1 MKSLLAFLLL
11 RTAWASP
18 WCATGIKMPDFR
30 EDGGQPSVEVMMAQ
44 SPLFST
50 NPNIGTKLQWL
61 NLYHT
66 ALVFVQKVPGQEV
79 KNWTVEFDSVTNVLG
94 AIKPQIEG
102 DQVIW
107 DHDARFCATEGVL
120 WGEAHWSKIF
130 EVVLRLNADQA
141 RRIFTEFIP
150 AVNETSPATKPLYQ
164 LMRAESTTNGETLVK
179 DITCGDGT
187 NWILNFCKD
196 KLGVAPYPGFEFKS
210 TNIVFR
216 ADHLEP
222 VDANSPEVVAYFTEL
237 SDFLG
242 PRTTEETAVPRYLEF
257 LYFSQVHYVYDSN
270 IKTYYKVEGNRFP
283 WVEIQYRALPLESP
297 RVLEQQPHGPF
308 LL

>member
-179 DITCGDGT
+179 DITCGDGAFT
-187 NWILNFCKD
+187 SVCVCVF
-196 KLGVAPYPGFEFKS
+196 P
-210 TNIVFR
+210 FR
-216 ADHLEP
+216 AILE
-222 VDANSPEVVAYFTEL
+222 VDTYPSLSPRF
-237 SDFLG
+237 
-242 PRTTEETAVPRYLEF
+242 
-257 LYFSQVHYVYDSN
+257 
-270 IKTYYKVEGNRFP
+270 KTHFQKKP
-283 WVEIQYRALPLESP
+283 LPLEREVRRTKLAVAKVQGTWWWKSG
-297 RVLEQQPHGPF
+297 L
-308 LL
+308 